1 MMSFLSYGKASF
13 LPSFNPD
20 ASEDLSFCVYIYTI
34 ANSQACKGLCKRLSQ
49 NISPLQCLTLLRRL
63 SQYLNVGIQGS
74 QVK

>member
-34 ANSQACKGLCKRLSQ
+34 ANSQVCKRLSQ

-63 SQYLNVGIQGS
+63 SQYLNVGIQGG